1 MNLKSPYPMDKDIN
15 KKGKKINNL
24 EAIMNQMSQ
33 NCLHTCDKRLLF
45 SFIEKFQGIFDYIC
59 NIKEVEEDEIISIM
73 DKLSMKHMQY
83 DI

>member
-24 EAIMNQMSQ
+24 EAIMNQ
-33 NCLHTCDKRLLF
+33 
-45 SFIEKFQGIFDYIC
+45 
-59 NIKEVEEDEIISIM
+59 V
-73 DKLSMKHMQY
+73 SMKHMQY